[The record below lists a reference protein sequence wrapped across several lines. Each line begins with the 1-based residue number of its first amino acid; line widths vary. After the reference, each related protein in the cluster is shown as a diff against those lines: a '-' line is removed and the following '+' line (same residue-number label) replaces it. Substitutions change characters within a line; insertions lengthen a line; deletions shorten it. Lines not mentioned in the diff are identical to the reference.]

1 MIKEGVYSK
10 KENMMYIQK
19 KVSILIFIWSV
30 FLFFLGLQYKF
41 SDEYNLLLFWI
52 PIFLMIGIVAYQ
64 IFFLTNRSYILFEIF
79 VIYLVLHLVF
89 VIGYYGLR
97 GSDSYVD
104 FHIAKGIYSNK
115 IFYLDTGS
123 KGYPL
128 LHIFSSII
136 SVFTRIDLLVIA
148 KFLPSFISSF
158 IVFPIY
164 LIGFKLYG
172 DKRVALFSCLIFGTI
187 PQFTSFEAS
196 FVKEVFGLS
205 IMVLFFYLLGAS
217 IRAKYRNFYVIVFIL
232 IPVAI
237 LSHHLSSFMLLC
249 LVIIYLIISFVLLYF
264 NKILNVIKIKI
275 QIMKSYPRKLN
286 RNILLVVFIFIVSL
300 LVYWQLVLD
309 YGLDDLLI
317 NTVKDAIGLQTTT
330 TGATYVEYMNLGA
343 TPMTDRGK
351 IVYYGFFFYTFL
363 FAILLL
369 LKIFIK
375 NIINKIEDTTFIVFF
390 FLSNAIGFASLYM
403 LNGSVFPDRL
413 ITFAFLFG
421 LIPLAS
427 IMLVMKK
434 NMGKQLVAV
443 LFISFMI
450 FNFYNIDPHNY
461 TSDASYTGGA
471 ATEKEYL
478 IAQQISIPKNINDD
492 NKFYGYIAALSALTD
507 VKNMEPKFTGKA
519 INNINIVTFGNSYST
534 AIINE
539 AMYDIDLINYYNN
552 NKIEAYA
559 NIVRL
564 FNYKNDINI
573 NKIGDFGR
581 TYVIKGG
588 G

>member
-1 MIKEGVYSK
+1 MIKEGIYQR
-10 KENMMYIQK
+10 KENIMYIQK
-19 KVSILIFIWSV
+19 KVSILIFIWSA

-97 GSDSYVD
+97 GSDSNID
-104 FHIAKGIYSNK
+104 FYIAKQILSNNN
-115 IFYLDTGS
+115 FYLDTGS

-148 KFLPSFISSF
+148 KFLPSFISSL

-196 FVKEVFGLS
+196 FVKEVFGLF

-275 QIMKSYPRKLN
+275 KIMKSFPKKLN
-286 RNILLVVFIFIVSL
+286 RNILLVVFIFIISL
-300 LVYWQLVLD
+300 LVYWNFVLKYGIFELLLNTVLD
-309 YGLDDLLI
+309 AFGQ
-317 NTVKDAIGLQTTT
+317 QTTT
-330 TGATYVEYMNLGA
+330 TGATYAEYMNLGA
-343 TPMTDRGK
+343 TPITTRGQ

-369 LKIFIK
+369 IKIFLK

-413 ITFAFLFG
+413 ITFAYLFG
-421 LIPLAS
+421 LIPITS
-427 IMLVMKK
+427 IMLIMKK
-434 NMGKQLVAV
+434 NIGKQLVAV
-443 LFISFMI
+443 LLISFMI

-478 IAQQISIPKNINDD
+478 LAQQLSIPNNINDD
-492 NKFYGYIAALSALTD
+492 NKFYGYIAVLCAIAD
-507 VKNMEPKFTGKA
+507 IKNEEPKFVRNA
-519 INNINIVTFGNSYST
+519 IQNINIVTFRNSSST

-539 AMYDIDLINYYNN
+539 AIYDIDLMNYKN
-552 NKIEAYA
+552 NKKTEAIA
-559 NIVRL
+559 SIVRL
-564 FNYKNDINI
+564 FNYKNDINV

-581 TYVIKGG
+581 IYVIKGG
-588 G
+588 L